1 MSKNR
6 NIILLIAGFLLILIV
21 MLLTTEFREVSDHKW
36 NESFDFEDE
45 EPQGLYI
52 FKELAERYF
61 DTIPLT
67 LNDFAPDSLGENGLY
82 IQFVPNFMS
91 DEVFFSLFDLVHEG
105 HDVLII
111 SDNFNINLADTLS
124 YSFDNVFQIGNQL
137 EFNFL
142 DPEIARDYDYRY
154 TFLNE
159 EFNDTLTNSFNLIE
173 GTYWDTDKTFVK
185 VATPDSLALMVAFP
199 FGEGR
204 LFYHA
209 KKDLF
214 YNHSFRQDGMF
225 DYTERI
231 FAHFAPD
238 HISLLDPRTASEFGS
253 NDDKNPLQ
261 FIMSNP
267 PLKAAYYLLILGALL
282 YVIFRGKRK
291 QRVIPVLKKKQNTS
305 LQYVDTV
312 SQLFYQQGQH
322 EKLVS
327 HMRNIFYHKMQKK
340 FFIPPDH
347 KDYVQVLSKKSRI
360 SATELQYV
368 IDRFNSL
375 DDYFTFNEN
384 ELISLNRRLENIY
397 SKIEKR

>member
-1 MSKNR
+1 MGKNR
-6 NIILLIAGFLLILIV
+6 NILLLTAGLILILII
-21 MLLTTEFREVSDHKW
+21 MLVTMEFREVSAHKW
-36 NESFDFEDE
+36 SESFDFEDK

-52 FKELAERYF
+52 FKELTERYYK
-61 DTIPLT
+61 DIPIT
-67 LNDFAPDSLGENGLY
+67 LNKFAPDSLGEKGLY

-91 DEVFFSLFDLVHEG
+91 DEVFFSLFDLVHKG
-105 HDVLII
+105 NDVLII
-111 SDNFNINLADTLS
+111 SDNFNINLSDTLS
-124 YSFDNVFQIGNQL
+124 YSFDNAFQIGNNL

-142 DPEIARDYDYRY
+142 DPEIARNNNYQY

-159 EFNDTLTNSFNLIE
+159 EFNDTLTNSYNLIE
-173 GTYWDTDKTFVK
+173 GTYWDVDKTFVK
-185 VATPDSLALMVAFP
+185 VNTPDSLALMVAFP

-214 YNHSFRQDGMF
+214 YNHSYRQEDMF
-225 DYTERI
+225 DYTQKI
-231 FAHFAPD
+231 LAHFDPN
-238 HISLLDPRTASEFGS
+238 HLSLLDPRSASDFGAL
-253 NDDKNPLQ
+253 DDRNPLQ

-267 PLKAAYYLLILGALL
+267 PLKAAYYLLIFGALL

-347 KDYVQVLSKKSRI
+347 KEYVQVLAKKSRI
-360 SATELQYV
+360 STTELQYV

-375 DDYFTFNEN
+375 DDYFTFNES

-397 SKIEKR
+397 DKIEKR